1 MSEGGSP
8 AGRSPPFWLAAGHLA
23 ALWAVA
29 VALPVFDLL
38 GKNPTFFVAHGAG
51 AAEILLVCAL
61 VVAAVPAAL
70 VLVLAGFRMVS
81 RPAADVYLAVM
92 VGVLAALLLGSL
104 FDSLLGPLLVPIAAV
119 AGTVAGLGYHRGTSI
134 RTALTVLVPVPLV
147 LTAWFLFL
155 TPTRT
160 LVFPPSVSAAS
171 VTLEDEPPPIFVIV
185 FDEMPVASL
194 LDRDLAIDAE
204 RYPNLARLAGDGTF
218 YRNATGV
225 GAFSNEAIPAILTGK
240 LVTESGI
247 PPTAGGHPE
256 NLFTLLA
263 SAYRVVA
270 TEPVTGLCSDS
281 ICEKSPSGPRD
292 LPIDVL
298 LTDLAVVAGHSA
310 LPEVL
315 VDALPSLEG
324 SWSYFGR
331 SRPAPERFAG
341 EEPRTEGAPEFADPS
356 AVAIGQWDLDIAEI
370 DVADEPTLRF
380 IHTVFPHF
388 PWNRH
393 ADGRAY
399 LSLDAH
405 GLLLGAWTSEYGS
418 DIGLQRHLL
427 QTQYADQLFGEFL
440 ERLDALG
447 LYDDSLIVVTSDH
460 GASFDRSLRV
470 PEGATDEAGVMG
482 VPLLVK
488 LPGEVGVGRVDD
500 RPAQTID
507 VVPTIADAV
516 GAPVP
521 WELDGRSL
529 LGPAA
534 GADRRRAMY
543 DDGRELAAIDGGRLE
558 RLDDVVDRIYD
569 LFEGPDGDLVLY
581 GVEGHG
587 DLVGRLAAELPGVLF
602 TAEGCWSPGLLPDP
616 GDDFQTGW
624 VHGSLEERSEEA
636 PVPYAVVVDG
646 TIAGTAA
653 TFRERVDGQL
663 VPHRIYAIADP
674 DAWGGE
680 GDITLYEIL
689 DDEEPVLAPIVECA
703 PGGEDLEAQDDG
715 GNGS

>member
-119 AGTVAGLGYHRGTSI
+119 AGTVAGLGCHRGTSI

-393 ADGRAY
+393 ADGRAF

-405 GLLLGAWTSEYGS
+405 GLLFGVWTSEYGS

-482 VPLLVK
+482 VPLLV
-488 LPGEVGVGRVDD
+488 LAAGALFVGGGFAHLFIGADQVSFWRGSIVLAKHVDHD
-500 RPAQTID
+500 MPFWLTIS
-507 VVPTIADAV
+507 PTIAMTMGFLIAWYCYMWQ
-516 GAPVP
+516 P
-521 WELDGRSL
+521 
-529 LGPAA
+529 
-534 GADRRRAMY
+534 
-543 DDGRELAAIDGGRLE
+543 
-558 RLDDVVDRIYD
+558 
-569 LFEGPDGDLVLY
+569 
-581 GVEGHG
+581 
-587 DLVGRLAAELPGVLF
+587 
-602 TAEGCWSPGLLPDP
+602 LLPFGLAKMFPATRNFFLHAWYFDALY
-616 GDDFQTGW
+616 DFLFVRPANRIGRFLW
-624 VHGSLEERSEEA
+624 KFG
-636 PVPYAVVVDG
+636 DG
-646 TIAGTAA
+646 TIIDGIGPNGIAA
-653 TFRERVDGQL
+653 RVL
-663 VPHRIYAIADP
+663 
-674 DAWGGE
+674 
-680 GDITLYEIL
+680 DITNRVVKLQTGYIYHYAFIML
-689 DDEEPVLAPIVECA
+689 IGVALFITYFIFT
-703 PGGEDLEAQDDG
+703 GGGLMP
-715 GNGS
+715 